1 MSVSLRKQPVSTSN
15 GVRDRVIQAGRPVGS
30 LASKTVP
37 LAQQA
42 MPMARSAGTT
52 VRQGAGTAIA
62 KATPAVDAARSWAAP
77 QLEQSAHAITDTIAP
92 MISDALIS
100 AAHKIDV
107 PKPKKRR
114 RGGLVAGAVALTA
127 AAGAAT
133 FAAIRMWRQ
142 GNGLDSGVDA
152 TTTAADAEA
161 GTRDEPAPGPDTD
174 GRIV

>member
-1 MSVSLRKQPVSTSN
+1 MSVSLRKQHVTASN

-133 FAAIRMWRQ
+133 FAAVRIWRQ
-142 GNGLDSGVDA
+142 GSGLDSGVAA
-152 TTTAADAEA
+152 TTADADA
-161 GTRDEPAPGPDTD
+161 GPRDEPEPGPDTD